1 MKLIKNGLVL
11 DSQKGFEARDI
22 LIDSGRI
29 TRIDKNIEV
38 SEKDCEV
45 LDAEG
50 FYVVPGFIDVHTHG
64 AAGIDIMKADPNRL
78 NELSLFLASKG
89 VTSFLATVMTDSK
102 ENIDRALENIRLA
115 MERGLRGAKIAGINM
130 EGPFINPKY
139 RGAHTMEHILKPD
152 AGIIDEF
159 IGKSG
164 NNIRLVT
171 AAPEL
176 DGILE
181 IIQKCQKENIVLSAG
196 HSGID
201 FAGAKEA
208 FRNGFK
214 HVTHLFNA
222 MTGIHHR
229 EPGLSGAALDSEN
242 VTVEVIPD
250 LIHVHGAVI
259 QMIVK
264 CKTPDKVILIT
275 DSILASGLGDGKLK
289 FAGGQIMV
297 KDGVAAFENGVLAGS
312 TLTMIDGIRN
322 MVKELGFSLEDV
334 IKMVSENP
342 AKLINVFDRKGSLS
356 KGKDADIVILDK
368 KLNIQEAIIQG
379 MTVYS
384 TFPYPQSRL

>member
-342 AKLINVFDRKGSLS
+342 AKLINVLT
-356 KGKDADIVILDK
+356 GKAACQKEKMQIL
-368 KLNIQEAIIQG
+368 
-379 MTVYS
+379 
-384 TFPYPQSRL
+384 